1 MKVIT
6 VNKKAFHD
14 YEVLDTLEAGVVL
27 SGDEVKSLRLGHA
40 QLKGSFVHISRGELF
55 LVNVHISAYAQAYDK
70 NKSEEY
76 TTRSRKLLVT
86 RADIDRLIGEIACKG
101 IALVPI
107 KIYFNK
113 KGKVKV
119 EVGICKGKKAPQK
132 KEALRERDIKRE
144 TARDIK
150 GYR

>member
-1 MKVIT
+1 MKVIAL
-6 VNKKAFHD
+6 NKKAFHD
-14 YEVLDTLEAGVVL
+14 YEVLDTLEVGIVL

-40 QLKGSFVHISRGELF
+40 QLKGSFAHISKGELF
-55 LVNVHISAYAQAYDK
+55 LVNAHISAYAKAYNKDK
-70 NKSEEY
+70 GEEY
-76 TTRSRKLLVT
+76 TTRSRKLLLT
-86 RADIDRLIGEIACKG
+86 RAEIDRLIGDIACKG
-101 IALVPI
+101 ITLVPL

-119 EVGICKGKKAPQK
+119 ELGICKGKKTAQK

-144 TARDIK
+144 TERDVK